1 MHNSLFIDS
10 LGKLV
15 LRIAV
20 GVMILMH
27 GIYKIQH
34 PESLDFIS
42 NMLAN
47 IDLPPAVAYGV
58 YVGEVVGPLMIILG
72 IFSRM
77 GGLIVVVN
85 MIFAIVLA
93 HQPQLFDLTS
103 NGGWALELQGFYLL
117 CGLAVALL
125 GSGRFA
131 VKPD

>member
-42 NMLAN
+42 NMLAD

-58 YVGEVVGPLMIILG
+58 YVGEVVGPLMMILG

-93 HQPQLFDLTS
+93 HQPQLYDLTS
-103 NGGWALELQGFYLL
+103 NGGWAIELQGLFLL
-117 CGLAVALL
+117 GSLAVALL

-131 VKPD
+131 AKPD

>member
-72 IFSRM
+72 IYARM

-131 VKPD
+131 AKPD

>member
-1 MHNSLFIDS
+1 MHNSIFIDS

-42 NMLAN
+42 NMLAD

-58 YVGEVVGPLMIILG
+58 YVGEVVGPLMMILG

-93 HQPQLFDLTS
+93 HQPQLYDLTS
-103 NGGWALELQGFYLL
+103 NGGWAIELQGLFLL
-117 CGLAVALL
+117 GSLAVALL

-131 VKPD
+131 AKPD

>member
-34 PESLDFIS
+34 PESLNFIS
-42 NMLAN
+42 NMLAD

-58 YVGEVVGPLMIILG
+58 YMGEVVGPLMIILG

-103 NGGWALELQGFYLL
+103 NGGWAIELQGLFLL
-117 CGLAVALL
+117 GGLAVALL

>member
-1 MHNSLFIDS
+1 MHNSHFIDS

-34 PESLDFIS
+34 PESIDFIRK
-42 NMLAN
+42 MLAD
-47 IDLPPAVAYGV
+47 IDLPPEVAYGV
-58 YVGEVVGPLMIILG
+58 YMGEVVGPLMIILG

-77 GGLIVVVN
+77 GGLIVIVN

-131 VKPD
+131 IKPD

>member
-42 NMLAN
+42 NMLAD

-72 IFSRM
+72 IYARM

-131 VKPD
+131 AKPD

>member
-42 NMLAN
+42 NMLAD

-58 YVGEVVGPLMIILG
+58 YMGEVVGPLMMILG

-103 NGGWALELQGFYLL
+103 NGGWAIELQGLFLL
-117 CGLAVALL
+117 GSLAVALL

-131 VKPD
+131 AKPD